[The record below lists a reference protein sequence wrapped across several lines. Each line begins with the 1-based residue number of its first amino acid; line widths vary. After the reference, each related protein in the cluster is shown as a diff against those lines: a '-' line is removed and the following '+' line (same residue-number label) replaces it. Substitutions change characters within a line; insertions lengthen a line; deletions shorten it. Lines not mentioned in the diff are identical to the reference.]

1 MDTWE
6 TDFGPRDT
14 TSCPDEQGMDDHL
27 SDPVEEVRELVR
39 KAKWHLPE
47 PVRTSREVF
56 FDIDNLWKIE
66 IRSTCDQAV
75 EFMGGVVLT
84 INDGLNRAAVA
95 LSRSIHEC
103 CIRFHYLSHHEDELP
118 DWFRWQMSHDYHA
131 TVDTLLKY
139 EAAGVADEQT
149 LQRLREA
156 NQAVRDFLGEEPP
169 KRSHPWKAPVLML
182 QDITSSLGPDAYGP
196 MHRELIADPSDYVH
210 IHVTGEPDWMRTLQL
225 AEFSFA
231 TTIKRAM
238 ELCIRKGLLGS
249 SAHEIEALCDQ
260 ILR

>member
-14 TSCPDEQGMDDHL
+14 TSCPNEQGMHDRL

-84 INDGLNRAAVA
+84 INDGLNRAAAA

-118 DWFRWQMSHDYHA
+118 DWFRWQWFS
-131 TVDTLLKY
+131 LLERVSILPHRRPI
-139 EAAGVADEQT
+139 EA
-149 LQRLREA
+149 
-156 NQAVRDFLGEEPP
+156 
-169 KRSHPWKAPVLML
+169 KS
-182 QDITSSLGPDAYGP
+182 
-196 MHRELIADPSDYVH
+196 
-210 IHVTGEPDWMRTLQL
+210 
-225 AEFSFA
+225 
-231 TTIKRAM
+231 
-238 ELCIRKGLLGS
+238 IRKLGWRVGLAVCGRRRGS
-249 SAHEIEALCDQ
+249 SASLGVTHRSCIAQACPAPVVSDGVSGAMRGLVIAQALVPDTAHHQ
-260 ILR
+260 AGNIPYLLLQ